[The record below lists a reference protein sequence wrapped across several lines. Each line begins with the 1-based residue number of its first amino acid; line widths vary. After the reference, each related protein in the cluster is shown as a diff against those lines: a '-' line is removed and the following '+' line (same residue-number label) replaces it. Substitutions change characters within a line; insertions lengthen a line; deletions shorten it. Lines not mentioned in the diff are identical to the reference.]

1 MTRQGTLAIQWLGH
15 GTFVITTPGGKRVVF
30 DPWLEANPKCP
41 AECKTLDRADLILV
55 THGHA
60 DHASEVV
67 SAARATGAP
76 VVAIV
81 ELATWFGKQGL
92 KPVHSI
98 NKGGTLTVSGLDV
111 TMVSAQ
117 HSSSL
122 EVDGQVVY
130 LGEPAGYVVRLED
143 GRALYFAGDTD
154 VFGDMA
160 LIKRLHA
167 PEIAFLPIGD
177 HYTMGPKGAAL
188 AAELLGVR
196 QVIPMHYGTFPVL
209 TGTPEALRPLLPAGV
224 ELLELQPGETA
235 T

>member
-1 MTRQGTLAIQWLGH
+1 MTPQAKLAIQWLGH
-15 GTFVITTPGGKRVVF
+15 GTFVITTPGGRRVVF

-41 AECKTLDRADLILV
+41 PEHKKIDRADLILV

-67 SAARATGAP
+67 SVARATGAP

-81 ELATWFGKQGL
+81 ELAKWFEKQGL
-92 KPVHSI
+92 KPVHGI
-98 NKGGTLTVSGLDV
+98 NKGGTVTVAGLDV

-117 HSSSL
+117 HSSSV

-130 LGEPAGYVVRLED
+130 LGEPAGYVVKLED
-143 GRALYFAGDTD
+143 DRAIYFAGDTD

-160 LIKRLHA
+160 LIKQLHA

-196 QVIPMHYGTFPVL
+196 QVVPMHYGTFPVL
-209 TGTPEALRPLLPAGV
+209 TGTPEALRPLLPSGV
-224 ELLELQPGETA
+224 GLLELKPGETA